1 MNWTATKIVE
11 MYEESLNEQGPISI
25 GTLEY
30 DPAFVL
36 KEVDPIAYREGLLDY
51 ANSLAED
58 ISEGDKDEFNA
69 AYDEL

>member
-36 KEVDPIAYREGLLDY
+36 KEVDPIAYRVGLLDY

-58 ISEGDKDEFNA
+58 ISEDEQDEFNA

>member
-1 MNWTATKIVE
+1 MNWTAAKITE
-11 MYEESLNEQGPISI
+11 MYEEALNEQGPIRI

-58 ISEGDKDEFNA
+58 ISDDERDEFNA